1 MNNAVW
7 YFKYVGFDTSNIEL
21 IDLYQKKKRK
31 KVTGL
36 MKDELGG
43 KIMTKFVE
51 LRAKTNSYLVNGD
64 SEDEKAKGK
73 ESVLSKE
80 NLYFRI
86 VKTA

>member
-1 MNNAVW
+1 MIII
-7 YFKYVGFDTSNIEL
+7 KIL
-21 IDLYQKKKRK
+21 QKNQ

-43 KIMTKFVE
+43 RIMTKFVE